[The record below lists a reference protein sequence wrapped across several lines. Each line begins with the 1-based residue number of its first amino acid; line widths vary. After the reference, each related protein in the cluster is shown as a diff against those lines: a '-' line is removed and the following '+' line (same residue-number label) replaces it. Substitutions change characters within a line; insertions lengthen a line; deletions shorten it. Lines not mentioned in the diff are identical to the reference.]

1 MFTTYDD
8 VRDFALT
15 FVDKM
20 VEDGQIQGAQHS
32 DDNIE
37 FDIQDSLIEH
47 FLNRYK
53 EDDCIIPDGGE
64 AYEIVDTNEDY
75 MVAFISS
82 GGIPLGIFTIFI
94 DTFEEDDKDIERLYV
109 SINHTVVYLDA
120 QNEEN

>member
-1 MFTTYDD
+1 MFATFDD

-20 VEDGQIQGAQHS
+20 VEDGQIQGISDS
-32 DDNIE
+32 DDNSE

-47 FLNRYK
+47 FLTRYK
-53 EDDCIIPDGGE
+53 EEDCLIPDGGE

-82 GGIPLGIFTIFI
+82 GGIPLGIFVIFI
-94 DTFEEDDKDIERLYV
+94 DTFEEDGIDIERLFV
-109 SINHTVVYLDA
+109 SINHTVVYLDGN
-120 QNEEN
+120 NEEI